1 MALLLVKLSSKGL
14 NLQRL
19 GFLFFLLVSA
29 FLHFSCSGEDA
40 WERQDPSDFLRAYLY
55 AVESQDHESVWAFLS
70 VDSQTQLAQR
80 AQALAALAKT
90 DSYTGKDMLRLGHV
104 LSSTRE
110 YKKFDVLS
118 NDGQTAQVDIIRHEG
133 TDLRI
138 ELKRE
143 QGFWKIALPL
153 SAFNIEK
160 EER

>member
-19 GFLFFLLVSA
+19 GFLFFLLVLA

-40 WERQDPSDFLRAYLY
+40 WERQDPSDFLRGYLY
-55 AVESQDHESVWAFLS
+55 AVESQDHDSVWAFLS
-70 VDSQTQLAQR
+70 VDSQAQLTQR
-80 AQALAALAKT
+80 AQAFAVLAKT
-90 DSYTGKDMLRLGHV
+90 DSSGKDMLRLGHV

-118 NDGQTAQVDIIRHEG
+118 NDGQTARVDIIRHEG

-153 SAFNIEK
+153 SAFNLEK